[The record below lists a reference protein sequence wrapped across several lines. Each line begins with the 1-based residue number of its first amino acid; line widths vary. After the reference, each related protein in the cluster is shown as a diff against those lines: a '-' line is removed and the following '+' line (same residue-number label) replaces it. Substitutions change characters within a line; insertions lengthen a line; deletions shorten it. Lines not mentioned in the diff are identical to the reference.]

1 MQNGDIVKRNGNYFK
16 VKHTAD
22 GHYYTALI
30 WGSARVTAWHRTTL
44 QKLLNE
50 YERVNEYKP
59 VSIDMTI

>member
-16 VKHTAD
+16 VKRTAD

-50 YERVNEYKP
+50 YERIENYKP
-59 VSIDMTI
+59 VSIDMSI